1 MLLGRAYNDM
11 GLVLAGLDGAL
22 IRPDALSST
31 FAAFIRRHPELPK
44 ARFHDLRHT
53 HASLL
58 LEAGE
63 HAKVVSERLGHSS
76 VAFTLDTYGHL
87 MPAWRR
93 EQRPSWVASSV
104 LLDGTRTHRV

>member
-1 MLLGRAYNDM
+1 
-11 GLVLAGLDGAL
+11 
-22 IRPDALSST
+22 
-31 FAAFIRRHPELPK
+31 
-44 ARFHDLRHT
+44 LRHT

-87 MPAWRR
+87 MPGMEEGA
-93 EQRPSWVASSV
+93 AAK
-104 LLDGTRTHRV
+104 LNGLFGAAGRTKNN